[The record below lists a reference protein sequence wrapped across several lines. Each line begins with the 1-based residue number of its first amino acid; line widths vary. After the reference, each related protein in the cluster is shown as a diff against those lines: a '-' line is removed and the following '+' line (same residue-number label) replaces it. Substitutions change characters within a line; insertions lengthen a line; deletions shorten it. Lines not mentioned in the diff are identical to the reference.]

1 MRIVLTERQKTTV
14 VISLLLVVA
23 SLAVY
28 GQTTGFEFINYD
40 DNALV
45 YENPTVV
52 QGLTLENLRWA
63 FATMPEGTWQPLS
76 WLSHMLDCQ
85 LFGLH
90 AGRHHLINVL
100 LHAAN
105 CVLLFLALLRLTGA
119 RWRSALVA
127 ALFALHPQHVESVAW
142 VAERKDLLCALGWF
156 STMWAYGVWVERPS
170 WPRYGV
176 IMACFAIGL
185 MAKPMVV
192 TLPVILLL
200 LDIWPL
206 GRLSTTAGWVERGK
220 RVGAL
225 ALEKA
230 PLFLLSL
237 AASVITV
244 MAEMK
249 IGTVASLARF
259 SVLTRLTN
267 TIISYGSYLLNTV
280 WPARLVPFYLYPDHI
295 PWGQVAVSLAAL
307 LLISGLCFLLVRRH
321 PYLIVGWGWYLI
333 VLLPV
338 IGLVQMGPVP
348 RADRYIYLPHIG
360 IFIMVVWGSAALV
373 TAWRW
378 QPLWAWLLSGVVLL
392 ALATVTYR
400 QTGLWRD
407 SQTLFGYTLA
417 VDPENS
423 EAAIQLGDVYR
434 ASGDLQQS
442 LDYLLLAVRLAP
454 YNHEAVGSLGDTYE
468 RLGDLDQARRCYLEA
483 IRLDPSFVMV
493 YDHLGI
499 IGVKQGDL
507 ELAKQSFAKS
517 LEYSPRDAK
526 ALTNYGLALY
536 LDDQLA
542 AAEEYFTKAVAA
554 DPNTADAY
562 NGLGLVALKQ
572 GRIEEAVK
580 ALQSALAIKPDFA
593 HAQENLQKAL
603 DLGAQGAQG
612 SAR

>member
-1 MRIVLTERQKTTV
+1 MRIVPTERQTTV
-14 VISLLLVVA
+14 VISLLLVWA

-45 YENPTVV
+45 YENPTVI

-156 STMWAYGVWVERPS
+156 STMWAYGVWVERPT

-176 IMACFAIGL
+176 IMACYAIGL

-206 GRLSTTAGWVERGK
+206 GRLSSTRGWVEGGK

-307 LLISGLCFLLVRRH
+307 LLISVLCFLLVKRH

-360 IFIMVVWGSAALV
+360 IFIMVAWGSAALV

-378 QPLWAWLLSGVVLL
+378 RPLWAWLLSGVVLL
-392 ALATVTYR
+392 ALATVTCR

-417 VDPENS
+417 VDPLNS

-468 RLGDLDQARRCYLEA
+468 RLGELDQARRCYLEA

-542 AAEEYFTKAVAA
+542 AAEEYFAKAVAA

-572 GRIEEAVK
+572 GRIEDAVK

-603 DLGAQGAQG
+603 DLGAQGTQG